1 MTSSKLTYSL
11 ISIKDIIQSSLERM
25 YLIMEQNYSSVSF
38 PAFEND
44 LKNKQFI
51 GILKDVDNQI
61 QGFTT
66 YAINPFEL
74 GTFEYNILFSG
85 DTIISPKY
93 WGSQELVKGWCKTVG
108 GLIAGTPEKK
118 WYWFL
123 LSKGHRTYMYLPL
136 FFEKYYPA
144 LNKSEEADLFP
155 IIDKCANAM
164 YGPNWKPEKRVITF
178 EKSHGELKE
187 IHTETTLKKVKSNVY
202 IDFFLQKNPGFERGD
217 ELTCMA
223 ELRVDNMKR
232 FTRNIVLEGMK
243 SPIHVVND

>member
-1 MTSSKLTYSL
+1 MTPSKLTYSL
-11 ISIKDIIQSSLERM
+11 ISTKDIVQSSLERM
-25 YLIMEQNYSSVSF
+25 YFILEQNYSSVSF
-38 PAFEND
+38 NAFEND

-51 GILKDVDNQI
+51 GILKDDDNQI

-66 YAINPFEL
+66 YVVNPFGL

-108 GLIAGTPEKK
+108 GLIAGAPEKK

-155 IIDKCANAM
+155 IIDTCAKAM
-164 YGPNWKPEKRVITF
+164 YGSNWKPEKRVITF

-187 IHTETTLKKVKSNVY
+187 IHTETTLKKVKSNVH

-223 ELRVDNMKR
+223 ELRLDNMKR
-232 FTRNIVLEGMK
+232 FTNVVLEGMMN
-243 SPIHVVND
+243 PINIVND